1 MKWRNTVETEEQTEV
16 ASDEQHHDSLD
27 ELVETMSIHFRIHH
41 MHCAVH
47 TLQLAIRDGLQEG
60 HAAALIEKLR
70 KLATAARTPKVDSTL
85 KRRAGKGVIIDQVT
99 RWGSTYLM
107 IQRLVELKPF
117 LVDMA
122 NSQLMLLESQWEQ
135 VKELEELLQ
144 HPIAVT
150 KNCKKRT

>member
-1 MKWRNTVETEEQTEV
+1 MEEHSIETEEQTEV
-16 ASDEQHHDSLD
+16 ASDEQQHDSLD
-27 ELVETMSIHFRIHH
+27 DLVKTMSIRFRIHH
-41 MHCAVH
+41 MRCAVH

-70 KLATAARTPKVDSTL
+70 KLATAARTPKVDSIL
-85 KRRAGKGVIIDQVT
+85 KRRAGKAAIIDQAT
-99 RWGSTYLM
+99 QWGSTYLM

-122 NSQLMLLESQWEQ
+122 NPQLMLHESQWKQ

-144 HPIAVT
+144 HPLQ
-150 KNCKKRT
+150 